1 MALEILV
8 SRVQRQCGQ
17 MAAPLNPGNSWIG
30 STLGYFSCVTSIK
43 FLYLS
48 VPWVS
53 VHNVWVMKGPPSQGG
68 SED

>member
-1 MALEILV
+1 MALEIRV
-8 SRVQRQCGQ
+8 SCVQRQCGQ
-17 MAAPLNPGNSWIG
+17 MAAPLNPGNSWIE
-30 STLGYFSCVTSIK
+30 STLGHFSCVTSIK

-53 VHNVWVMKGPPSQGG
+53 VHNMWLMKGHPSQGG

>member
-1 MALEILV
+1 MGFTGSQWVSEPRVSYNALTGPYKEL
-8 SRVQRQCGQ
+8 
-17 MAAPLNPGNSWIG
+17 APRKAQS
-30 STLGYFSCVTSIK
+30 F
-43 FLYLS
+43 